1 MKLLP
6 LLLLLTLPQLLD
18 YIYPLNLDVQYAII
32 PAIIAGAAAIGSAA
46 WGASS
51 NKKANSQNAAT
62 NQMNNDFNAAEAQKQ
77 RDFDLQMWEK
87 NNEYNTPEN
96 QRKRMQAGGFNP
108 YMSDI
113 QAGTAS
119 GGSTGAHATAASPI
133 ANQAYKPDLGN
144 LATAMTSAQLQ
155 MSQKKNLD
163 IQNLHQTDLIRA
175 NINKTIGDT
184 DWRNSSP
191 EARKYNQ
198 AIGLQAAQLQMKTLE
213 EQWNNQ
219 IYSNDL
225 LKATKAV
232 TLLDAESKNILNKYL
247 DEQQLSDL
255 NLKAAHYEQKV
266 LDGQVTRQQVKN
278 MIADEILTYARA
290 KGQRINNHVAES
302 TAESLISANNAA
314 NDYSTAY
321 DSPRLK
327 WAKQDAMSDTKANRW
342 QNEMTGSLLKQTK
355 FNEKVQGWREA
366 LNSTNM
372 IMQGVGNAV
381 GTYDRYQTGKSY
393 RRNSSRSRD
402 YDDTRYTDDE
412 GTTYSSRRYR

>member
-1 MKLLP
+1 MP
-6 LLLLLTLPQLLD
+6 LKPKNKETL
-18 YIYPLNLDVQYAII
+18 IYKC
-32 PAIIAGAAAIGSAA
+32 G
-46 WGASS
+46 
-51 NKKANSQNAAT
+51 
-62 NQMNNDFNAAEAQKQ
+62 
-77 RDFDLQMWEK
+77 K

-108 YMSDI
+108 YMSDV

-119 GGSTGAHATAASPI
+119 GGSTGAHAAAASPI

-232 TLLDAESKNILNKYL
+232 TLLDAEAKNILNKYL

-342 QNEMTGSLLKQTK
+342 QNEMTGSLLRQTK

-381 GTYDRYQTGKSY
+381 GTYDRYQTGRTY
-393 RRNSSRSRD
+393 RKNFSRSRD